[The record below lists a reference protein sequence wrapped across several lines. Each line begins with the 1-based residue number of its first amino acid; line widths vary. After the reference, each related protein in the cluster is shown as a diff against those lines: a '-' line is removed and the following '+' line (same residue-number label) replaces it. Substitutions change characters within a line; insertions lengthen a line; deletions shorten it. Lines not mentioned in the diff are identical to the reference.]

1 MDISDWR
8 LVQANS
14 AITYNL
20 PPGTVIPDNGY
31 VVIGRSATKTEF
43 EAFWGSALPSNVVYI
58 NSGGAFPAINGSENC
73 TLYNAAGVEVD
84 GTTISMASSA
94 GQSIQRKDPCLPANQ
109 TDSWNIL
116 PSSSGSPGSG
126 AGIGC
131 GIGVVINEF
140 SDALGTGNF
149 VYEFVELHY
158 DR

>member
-1 MDISDWR
+1 LDISDWR

-73 TLYNAAGVEVD
+73 TLYNAPVWKLMGRPSAWLPRRARAYNAKIRACPRTRPTAGTFCLLHLEVLD
-84 GTTISMASSA
+84 
-94 GQSIQRKDPCLPANQ
+94 R
-109 TDSWNIL
+109 
-116 PSSSGSPGSG
+116 
-126 AGIGC
+126 
-131 GIGVVINEF
+131 
-140 SDALGTGNF
+140 AL
-149 VYEFVELHY
+149 ELAAA
-158 DR
+158 